1 MKVNTLSLLLSNMRY
16 GLISHSLVCLFGIVR
31 AIIIP
36 VMLGVINFGYWQFY
50 ILYAGFVGIFTFGF
64 NDGIYLRY
72 GGKLNDELPWKRLR
86 GAFFFYFLTLL
97 LISFVLFITL
107 INLDDVRMEKLI
119 SLKYI
124 IISIVL
130 SGAISLNVFLFQIT
144 NQIKKYS
151 IYILIDKIFFVLLLF
166 LIYFFYS
173 DYNFEYLM
181 IIDCVS
187 KLFLIFIVFIDYRK
201 YIFGRMASFR
211 ESWEE
216 FCANIGAGIKLML
229 ANLLA
234 MLILNISRIFIEFYY
249 TTEEFSVFS
258 FGITLTNLG
267 LLLVSAISVVLYPAL
282 KQLKK
287 EEYMQ
292 FYAELSDAV
301 TFAIFM
307 LLFSYYPIYIFIINF
322 IPDFK
327 DVLIYFNILLVVS
340 LLQIKMNVIINT
352 FYKVLRRERSLLI
365 ANFESLVFILF
376 LSTLVIL
383 FYKTINAMAFA
394 MLVVV
399 ILRVYRSELYIKNIV
414 SIQNHG
420 QSVLELSILLI
431 FILITQTMSLTM
443 SFIMLSIF
451 FVLFANYQ
459 KTKIT
464 GFIKMLRTKK

>member
-1 MKVNTLSLLLSNMRY
+1 
-16 GLISHSLVCLFGIVR
+16 
-31 AIIIP
+31 
-36 VMLGVINFGYWQFY
+36 
-50 ILYAGFVGIFTFGF
+50 
-64 NDGIYLRY
+64 
-72 GGKLNDELPWKRLR
+72 
-86 GAFFFYFLTLL
+86 
-97 LISFVLFITL
+97 
-107 INLDDVRMEKLI
+107 
-119 SLKYI
+119 
-124 IISIVL
+124 
-130 SGAISLNVFLFQIT
+130 
-144 NQIKKYS
+144 
-151 IYILIDKIFFVLLLF
+151 
-166 LIYFFYS
+166 
-173 DYNFEYLM
+173 M